1 MSIAPASA
9 SRSSSLRSRPDEAG
23 LPAANLRRHQSVS
36 EAGFTLVELLV
47 VLAIIGL
54 LSTVVVIN
62 VLPMQSRAQVQK
74 AEADLALIEQGLELW
89 RIDMGRYPSA
99 AEGLAAL
106 TVPTALGAKLKKL
119 PNDPWGRPYGYAVP
133 GENNQPFAVFSL
145 GADGEP
151 GGEGDNADLRSDG

>member
-1 MSIAPASA
+1 MFPAPTPA
-9 SRSSSLRSRPDEAG
+9 PF
-23 LPAANLRRHQSVS
+23 LPAPRPRAA

-74 AEADLALIEQGLELW
+74 AEADIALIEQGLELW
-89 RIDMGRYPSA
+89 RIDMGRYPTA
-99 AEGLAAL
+99 AEGLAVL
-106 TVPTALGAKLKKL
+106 TAPTALGAKLKKL
-119 PNDPWGRPYGYAVP
+119 PDDPWGRPYGYQVP
-133 GENNQPFAVFSL
+133 GENNQPYAVFSL

-151 GGEGDNADLRSDG
+151 GGEGDSADLRSDG

>member
-1 MSIAPASA
+1 MLPAPCPSPLFRLRPPPRRIAPA
-9 SRSSSLRSRPDEAG
+9 
-23 LPAANLRRHQSVS
+23 S

-74 AEADLALIEQGLELW
+74 AEADIALIEQGLELW

-106 TVPTALGAKLKKL
+106 TTPTALGAKLKKL
-119 PNDPWGRPYGYAVP
+119 PEDPWGRPYGYVVP
-133 GENNQPFAVFSL
+133 GENNQPFAVISL

>member
-1 MSIAPASA
+1 MMFPAPVST
-9 SRSSSLRSRPDEAG
+9 RLRAPRQYPG
-23 LPAANLRRHQSVS
+23 

-74 AEADLALIEQGLELW
+74 AEADIALIEQGLELW
-89 RIDMGRYPSA
+89 RIDMGRYPTA

-106 TVPTALGAKLKKL
+106 TAPTALGAKLKKL
-119 PNDPWGRPYGYAVP
+119 PEDPWGRPYGYV
-133 GENNQPFAVFSL
+133 VISL

>member
-1 MSIAPASA
+1 MYPAPVPVLARIA
-9 SRSSSLRSRPDEAG
+9 G
-23 LPAANLRRHQSVS
+23 RRRA

-74 AEADLALIEQGLELW
+74 AEADIALIEQGLELW
-89 RIDMGRYPSA
+89 RIDMGRYPSS

-106 TVPTALGAKLKKL
+106 TTPTALGAKLKKL
-119 PNDPWGRPYGYAVP
+119 PDDPWGRPYGYVVP
-133 GENNQPFAVFSL
+133 GENNQPFAVISL

-151 GGEGDNADLRSDG
+151 GGEGDNADLRSDS